1 MEFEDNKHLENYKN
15 NVRKSE
21 VYMNTMTL
29 DLLKMD
35 WEDNNNLW

>member
-21 VYMNTMTL
+21 VDMNTMTL